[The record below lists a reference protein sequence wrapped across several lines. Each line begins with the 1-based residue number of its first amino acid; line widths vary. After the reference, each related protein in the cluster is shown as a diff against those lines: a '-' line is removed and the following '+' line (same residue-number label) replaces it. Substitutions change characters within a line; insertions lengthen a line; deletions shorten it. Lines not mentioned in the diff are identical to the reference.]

1 MSPGAHHFTPGLRG
15 LFAPTRRE
23 FRSIPY
29 ARTDAIVVGLHLR
42 WRGVWQRPNHI
53 LSRLAADTPVIVLEE
68 PILDGGSED
77 AIVQLG
83 GITVVTPHRAVAF
96 DAVDDRAL
104 ATVRTLAAGRSPLV
118 WLYTPMMLALADAF
132 PGAPLVFDKMDEL
145 ANFAFADPRIIP
157 RERDLLDRADVV
169 FAGGRSLFHTVER
182 RTRNPHRFPSGV
194 DVEHF
199 AAARALV
206 PHAALAA
213 AADGPVFGYIGV
225 IDERLDLGLIEAL
238 AAAKPSATIAMVGPV
253 VKIDPATLPRRA
265 NIAYLGA
272 REYDELPALLAGFD
286 VALMPFGL
294 NAHTHNI
301 SPTKTLEYL
310 AAGRPVVSTAVP
322 DVVADHGDV
331 VSIAHGTAEF
341 IAAVERA
348 RTADPA
354 RAALAARRVAG
365 SSWNAIV
372 AAMCDEL
379 SASGI
384 ALAAPPL
391 RAASGR

>member
-1 MSPGAHHFTPGLRG
+1 
-15 LFAPTRRE
+15 
-23 FRSIPY
+23 
-29 ARTDAIVVGLHLR
+29 
-42 WRGVWQRPNHI
+42 
-53 LSRLAADTPVIVLEE
+53 VLEE
-68 PILDGGSED
+68 PIIDGGTED
-77 AIVQLG
+77 TIAQWD

-96 DAVDDRAL
+96 DAVDDQAL
-104 ATVRTLAAGRSPLV
+104 ATVRTLAAGCSPLV
-118 WLYTPMMLALADAF
+118 WLYTPMMTALADAF

-145 ANFAFADPRIIP
+145 ANFAFADPRMIS
-157 RERDLLDRADVV
+157 RERDLLARADVV

-199 AAARALV
+199 AAARALP
-206 PHAALAA
+206 PHEALAVA
-213 AADGPVFGYIGV
+213 SGGPVFGYIGV
-225 IDERLDLGLIEAL
+225 IDERLDLALIDAL
-238 AAAKPSATIAMVGPV
+238 AAANPSATIAMVGPV
-253 VKIDPATLPRRA
+253 VKIDPATLPRRS

-331 VSIAHGTAEF
+331 VFIAHGTAEF

-379 SASGI
+379 AASGI
-384 ALAAPPL
+384 
-391 RAASGR
+391 SVGRGRRTVSSA